1 MARYK
6 GALCR
11 ICRRAGEKLY
21 LKGTKCDTAKCTIER
36 RNFAPG
42 QHGKIRSKPSEYGL
56 QLREK
61 QKLRRMYG
69 MGERQFKLYF
79 IKASRRKGVTGN
91 MLLQMLETRLDNIVF
106 RLGFA
111 TGRRA
116 ARELVR
122 HGHTKINGHNVNI
135 PSYLVKSG
143 DIISVKDTE
152 TSKKLVTSILE
163 ITSSR
168 PVPEWLSLDK
178 EKLTATVLRI
188 PERKEISVPVDEH
201 MIVEL
206 YSK

>member
-56 QLREK
+56 QLKEK

-69 MGERQFKLYF
+69 IGERQFKLYF

-122 HGHTKINGHNVNI
+122 HGHVKINGHNVNI

-143 DIISVKDTE
+143 DIIGVRDTE
-152 TSKKLVTSILE
+152 TSKKLITTTLE